1 MQTLKKKTFAA
12 VISVSMLASMGTGAF
27 AATKLQEIK
36 AYLNPNIKVQVDGT
50 YTDLRDAKGN
60 AIAPITYQGANY
72 FPIRAIS
79 DALNVAVDYDES
91 TQTIQLGEKVEGVSI
106 AKGFTDMYH
115 TKDPA
120 QTTYKGTDYKEA
132 YFNNN
137 TGNREASFLLKPNK
151 EHQTLYLQIA
161 AVGGDISNLTVKDAD
176 SQVIL
181 KSVET
186 IKSEDG
192 LVTVEVGIGGVK
204 SLYIYG
210 NVKGDT
216 SVFVPLTTS
225 YYK

>member
-1 MQTLKKKTFAA
+1 MKKKTFAV
-12 VISVSMLASMGTGAF
+12 VISATILASMGTGAF

-36 AYLNPNIKVQVDGT
+36 AYLNPEIKVQVDGT
-50 YTDLRDAKGN
+50 YVDLRDSKGN
-60 AIAPITYQGANY
+60 AMAPIMYQGTNY
-72 FPIRAIS
+72 YPIRAIS
-79 DALNVAVDYDES
+79 DALHVAVDYDES
-91 TQTIQLGEKVEGVSI
+91 TKTIKLGEKVDGVSI
-106 AKGFTDMYH
+106 VKGFDDMYH

-120 QTTYKGTDYKEA
+120 QTTYKGKDYKEA

-137 TGNREASFLLKPNK
+137 TGDREANFMLHPNK

-176 SQVIL
+176 NQVIL

-192 LVTVEVGIGGVK
+192 LVTIEVGIGGVK

-210 NVKGDT
+210 SAGKET